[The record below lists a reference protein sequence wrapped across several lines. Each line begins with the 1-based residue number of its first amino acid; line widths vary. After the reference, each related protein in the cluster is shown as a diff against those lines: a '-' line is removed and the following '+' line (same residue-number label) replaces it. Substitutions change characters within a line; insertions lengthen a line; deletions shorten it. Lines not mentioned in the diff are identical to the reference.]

1 MTADVPTIDRPAR
14 TVREAWGVVLT
25 LGIVT
30 AGCGLVLT
38 FWPEATLR
46 ILAVVVAVQLLLTG
60 LAGIVGAVAAGNVDR
75 GVRAL
80 VVLSGILGVLLGLV
94 LLRAPQQTVE
104 VVGLLLGLW
113 WVLAGLVELVTAFVG
128 DADPSRSRWWSVAV
142 GLFTTAAGAFLV
154 LNPEASFALLVIVVQ
169 VWLLGYGFMMIVAA
183 LSMRSATRGRR
194 AGP

>member
-1 MTADVPTIDRPAR
+1 MTADAR
-14 TVREAWGVVLT
+14 TIGGPTGSIREAWGLVLT

-30 AGCGLVLT
+30 ASCGLVLAL
-38 FWPEATLR
+38 WPEATLR

-60 LAGIVGAVAAGNVDR
+60 LAGIVGAVAGGDVDR

-80 VVLSGILGVLLGLV
+80 VVLSGILSVLLGLV
-94 LLRAPQQTVE
+94 LLRAPQQTVA

-113 WVLAGLVELVTAFVG
+113 WVLAGLVDLVTAFAR

-169 VWLLGYGFMMIVAA
+169 VWLLGYGLIMIVAA
-183 LSMRSATRGRR
+183 LSMRSASR
-194 AGP
+194 APHPAP

>member
-1 MTADVPTIDRPAR
+1 MIADVPTIDRSAR
-14 TVREAWGVVLT
+14 TVREAWSVVLA

-46 ILAVVVAVQLLLTG
+46 ILALIVAVQLLLTG
-60 LAGIVGAVAAGNVDR
+60 LAGIAGAVAGGNVDR

-80 VVLSGILGVLLGLV
+80 VVLCGILSVLLGLV
-94 LLRAPQQTVE
+94 LLRAPQQTVA

-113 WVLAGLVELVTAFVG
+113 WVLAGLVELVTAFAR
-128 DADPSRSRWWSVAV
+128 DAEPSRSRWWSVAV
-142 GLFTTAAGAFLV
+142 GLFTAGAGAFLV
-154 LNPEASFALLVIVVQ
+154 LNPEASFGLLVIVVQ

-183 LSMRSATRGRR
+183 LSMRSAGRDR
-194 AGP
+194 HPGP